1 MRKKG
6 RALWY
11 EETLIGDYF
20 QNDQLNKL
28 NELNINGF
36 SGKEIFKTNQVM
48 LETI

>member
-6 RALWY
+6 RVLWY

-36 SGKEIFKTNQVM
+36 SVKEIFITN
-48 LETI
+48 